1 MGVSLKGLLTLI
13 MKISDSTG
21 NAVPGFYRMIRL
33 LVKKGIRTEDMSYS
47 PNRKA
52 ETQEAGEL

>member
-1 MGVSLKGLLTLI
+1 MGVSLTGLLTPT

-21 NAVPGFYRMIRL
+21 KAVPGFYRMIRL
-33 LVKKGIRTEDMSYS
+33 LVKKGMRTEDMSYS